1 MHAEDRFVP
10 NYHRVEQFLRKRIR
24 SGELRPGD
32 PIPAESQLVQ
42 QFGISRMTV
51 RQALARLVYEG
62 IITRQRGRGS
72 FVAEPRL
79 EHTKMFLSFE
89 EEMRA
94 RGSRIA
100 HKLLSRR
107 TETAE
112 AEVAENLALAEGAP
126 IFVLERLR
134 YVDGRIVGYE
144 IRYLPKKIG
153 EALTEDEIKNQP
165 LVPAIRRVLGKGRT
179 RLRLRITSAAV
190 RAREARL
197 LEMKTGAPVLIRE
210 NTWFVE
216 PEGPI
221 QYGKSIFRGDRY
233 QMTVEFASSPSREHP
248 EGDSDRDSDRTES
261 KAKTER
267 PQRSLE

>member
-1 MHAEDRFVP
+1 LEATVQAADRFVP
-10 NYHRVEQFLRKRIR
+10 NYSRVEQYLRKRVR

-32 PIPAESQLVQ
+32 PIPPESQLVQ

-51 RQALARLVYEG
+51 RQALARLVYQG

-72 FVAEPRL
+72 YVAEPRL
-79 EHTKMFLSFE
+79 EHTQMFLSFE

-100 HKLLSRR
+100 HRLISRR
-107 TETAE
+107 SE
-112 AEVAENLALAEGAP
+112 AADGEVAESLAVPEGTP
-126 IFVLERLR
+126 IIVLERLR

-144 IRYLPKKIG
+144 IRYLPEKIG
-153 EALTEDEIKNQP
+153 KALTEDEIRNQP
-165 LVPAIRRVLGKGRT
+165 LVPAVRRILGKGRT
-179 RLRLRITSAAV
+179 RLRLRVTSAAV

-197 LEMKTGAPVLIRE
+197 LELKTGAPVLIRE

-233 QMTVEFASSPSREHP
+233 QMMVEFRSSPSREM
-248 EGDSDRDSDRTES
+248 E
-261 KAKTER
+261 
-267 PQRSLE
+267 L